1 MWFVCSR
8 RRSGSSLPCRSRRS
22 DTADWDIVRGRCDTI
37 VWSNRSPV
45 LERNRPRRC
54 PRCWRSDPWSSRWSR
69 DAGYPSTSLWGW
81 KEAHQKRDPIRPRTC
96 CHLTR
101 DSWIPLQQRCWLFQL
116 VWDWLFDWLTTWSP
130 EIGVYAVNGD
140 SRISAGSSEGDLM
153 PHTIV
158 QSFSRSA
165 LFQRS
170 RSQIE
175 MYVNLTHVDF
185 YGEIIHLWE
194 KKGKKLDDR
203 SEWRTRICFTL
214 GGRIPPLKRIMP
226 LPSFVRNLKEM
237 FPDFFA
243 IQAGRIFKN
252 KKGYLNYSFFAVFVT
267 DYQVRLARGKSDG
280 IQSLAV
286 RTVELQSTD
295 DRDQMT
301 ARLGQFQHV
310 QPQRIGHELHL
321 ERNVSVTAQL
331 EDQLKMLKDN
341 DRLPFSCSPQS
352 YCALV
357 LRARLVCWC
366 CRRRK
371 RDRSTAS
378 WIYRR
383 CDCGRR
389 TLHPPRRTT
398 EYKW

>member
-1 MWFVCSR
+1 MKGGSPKAGPNPPTYMLPSNSRLVDPSTATLLIISVSLRLIVWLINYLESWNRCVRRQRWFSHLGRFFGRWPHATYHRPIFFSFRAVSAVQIPNR
-8 RRSGSSLPCRSRRS
+8 DVRKSDPCRFL
-22 DTADWDIVRGRCDTI
+22 W
-37 VWSNRSPV
+37 
-45 LERNRPRRC
+45 RNN
-54 PRCWRSDPWSSRWSR
+54 
-69 DAGYPSTSLWGW
+69 PSVG
-81 KEAHQKRDPIRPRTC
+81 
-96 CHLTR
+96 
-101 DSWIPLQQRCWLFQL
+101 
-116 VWDWLFDWLTTWSP
+116 
-130 EIGVYAVNGD
+130 
-140 SRISAGSSEGDLM
+140 
-153 PHTIV
+153 
-158 QSFSRSA
+158 
-165 LFQRS
+165 
-170 RSQIE
+170 
-175 MYVNLTHVDF
+175 
-185 YGEIIHLWE
+185 

-267 DYQVRLARGKSDG
+267 DYQVRLARGESDG
-280 IQSLAV
+280 IQSLSV